1 MSFIHC
7 NPNPKG
13 RNTGDCVIRAIAI
26 CMDRSWDD
34 VYVDVCYQG
43 LVDASMPS
51 DNSVWGNYLRK
62 NGFRSSVIPNEC
74 SDCYTIADFASEHPN
89 GRYILATGTHVVACI
104 DGNYYDAWDSGNE
117 IPAYLWRKEI

>member
-1 MSFIHC
+1 MRWGGSFLFLQLSNTFSTVFKYSFDVSYSHTEDNDMSFIHC

-34 VYVDVCYQG
+34 VYADVCYQG

-51 DNSVWGNYLRK
+51 ENSVWGNYLRK

-74 SDCYTIADFASEHPN
+74 PDCYTIADFAT
-89 GRYILATGTHVVACI
+89 L
-104 DGNYYDAWDSGNE
+104 
-117 IPAYLWRKEI
+117 

>member
-26 CMDRSWDD
+26 CTDRSWDD
-34 VYVDVCYQG
+34 VYADVCYQG

-51 DNSVWGNYLRK
+51 ENSVWGNYLRK

-74 SDCYTIADFASEHPN
+74 PDCYTIADFASEHPQ